1 MTSAFGDLRFMRKA
15 SLLAGFPFNSIGNAT
30 KNSCC
35 YADILRTHANAV
47 RRLPHVVWMMV
58 AVNAQQRL
66 DGSCKEACR
75 LPGVSPRPHAPSDC
89 CVLERM
95 RTHAVNACSLASGCE
110 SLLDVPYTFAVNVQY
125 VPQLV
130 PRLRARLR

>member
-1 MTSAFGDLRFMRKA
+1 
-15 SLLAGFPFNSIGNAT
+15 
-30 KNSCC
+30 
-35 YADILRTHANAV
+35 
-47 RRLPHVVWMMV
+47 MMV